1 MNASQ
6 KSCNIYIGRMFGMI
20 SRVNMLG
27 FISSQ
32 GYSMYKIFPS
42 SLWLV
47 LINKLANNDLIDW
60 TSVETVFL
68 SIHKTPIHK

>member
-1 MNASQ
+1 
-6 KSCNIYIGRMFGMI
+6 MI

-27 FISSQ
+27 FISCQ
-32 GYSMYKIFPS
+32 GYSMYKIFPC

-60 TSVETVFL
+60 TSAETVFL
-68 SIHKTPIHK
+68 SIHKTPVQKYPNCLAFLGIFDH